1 MQRLQPAA
9 CLFAVLIVADL
20 ALAQLAPSSPPPP
33 VPQKPQAAPVERGE
47 EEREGRAVAAP
58 RTSNLPPG
66 TPVITINGVCETPKA
81 GAPAG
86 KSGCTTVITRAEFE
100 KLADGLQ
107 PNMPPQVRKQ
117 LATQYPQILFMSQ
130 QARKRGL
137 EQNPHYL
144 QMLNFTKME
153 LLKLE
158 LERSL
163 QEEADKVPEAEI
175 SDFYQKNSSNFEQT
189 TFLRV
194 FVPKTRATDPPKE
207 GATPAE
213 GDAVRKRSE
222 AEMKTVA
229 EDLHNR
235 AVAGEDF
242 DKLQKEA
249 YEAAAVKAT
258 PPPTMNANIRRGNL
272 PGPQSPV
279 FDLKPGELSGVLND
293 PTGYYFFK
301 VVSKTTLPLAQA
313 RDEIRTTLRTQRLQ
327 AMRQAMLSSV
337 SADLN
342 QDYFGDAP
350 ADPGM
355 PGGPRP
361 TPTNRMRPAPPP
373 PSTQPKE

>member
-130 QARKRGL
+130 QAHKRGL

-313 RDEIRTTLRTQRLQ
+313 QDEIRTTLRTQRLQ

>member
-20 ALAQLAPSSPPPP
+20 AVAQLAPSSPPP
-33 VPQKPQAAPVERGE
+33 VPQKPQAAPADRE
-47 EEREGRAVAAP
+47 EEHEARAVAAP
-58 RTSNLPPG
+58 KASNLPPG
-66 TPVITINGVCETPKA
+66 TPVITINGVCEAPKA
-81 GAPAG
+81 GAPAA
-86 KSGCTTVITRAEFE
+86 KSGCTTTITRAEFE
-100 KLADGLQ
+100 KLADSLQ

-144 QMLNFTKME
+144 QVLKFTKME

-158 LERSL
+158 LERSF
-163 QEEADKVPEAEI
+163 QEEADKVPESEI
-175 SDFYQKNSSNFEQT
+175 NDFYQKNSSNFEQT

-194 FVPKTRATDPPKE
+194 FVPKTRETDTPKE

-213 GDAVRKRSE
+213 AEAVRKSSE
-222 AEMKTVA
+222 AEMKSVA
-229 EDLHNR
+229 EDLHAR

-249 YEAAAVKAT
+249 YEVAAVKAT

-301 VVSKTTLPLAQA
+301 VVSKTTPPLAQA
-313 RDEIRTTLRTQRLQ
+313 QDEIRTTLRTQRLQ

-350 ADPGM
+350 AAPGM